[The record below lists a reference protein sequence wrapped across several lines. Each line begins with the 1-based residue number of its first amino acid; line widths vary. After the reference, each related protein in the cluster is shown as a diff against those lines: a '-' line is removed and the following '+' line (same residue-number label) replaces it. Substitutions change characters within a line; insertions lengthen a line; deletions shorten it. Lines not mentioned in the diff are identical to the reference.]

1 MKTTLL
7 AVAIT
12 FSVAIGFV
20 NETFAQSPGNLFSI
34 SNQQSKSL
42 GSVTISAPSGDE
54 YLAVPGNS
62 NDTVDIPDTAT
73 SIAIYGQVVPQG
85 IQAFVTLPDGTIVA
99 VMWVTP
105 NSVIVVDR
113 GELD

>member
-12 FSVAIGFV
+12 LTLATGFV
-20 NETFAQSPGNLFSI
+20 NKTFAQSSGNLFSV

-42 GSVTISAPSGDE
+42 GSITISASIGDD

-73 SIAIYGQVVPQG
+73 SIVIYGQVVPQG